1 MKYMKIRN
9 VEREGS
15 FKSIFFHIYR
25 QMDWRLYVETMTE
38 NDLQYESLGTNDNAN
53 IATWSPRMDGLV
65 VGTEKGKL
73 IIYRSNVCP
82 LSRQRQV
89 KDDDEL

>member
-38 NDLQYESLGTNDNAN
+38 NDL
-53 IATWSPRMDGLV
+53 
-65 VGTEKGKL
+65 
-73 IIYRSNVCP
+73 
-82 LSRQRQV
+82 
-89 KDDDEL
+89 